1 MTISIVI
8 PTHNRPDFLKEA
20 VASVAAQSDA
30 DWQLVVV
37 DDGSWPAVDAA
48 ALCGGLDNRLVLVR
62 HEVALGIARAKNA
75 GVRAAS
81 GEIITILDD
90 DDLLKPTALT
100 AVRTAFSA
108 HPELDCLFLGVEPFG
123 PYATAVAEGRRK
135 AIAPFVE
142 IAVSSLDGL
151 CFFDER
157 LFSALLNA
165 VPIDFQRPA
174 ARRGAWN
181 GIGLFDEVGLFSE
194 SAWAI
199 RASAGCRVAL
209 ATQPLTRW
217 RIHDANFGWLDGA
230 SRAANQL
237 RQVNNSL
244 ASAISLVERFRRE
257 QVTAGRR
264 RRLLEASL
272 ADRYFDKAF
281 LLREKPSTEAW
292 GALIR
297 SMVFRPRLRHL
308 KLMTHYL
315 LSVSASTAHEVDKP
329 PLQPGS
335 GKD

>member
-1 MTISIVI
+1 MISVVI
-8 PTHNRPDFLKEA
+8 PTHSRPEFLKEA
-20 VASVAAQSDA
+20 VASVAAQSDD
-30 DWQLVVV
+30 DWQLVIV

-48 ALCGGLDNRLVLVR
+48 ALRGGLGTRLVLVR

-90 DDLLKPTALT
+90 DDLLEPTAIET
-100 AVRTAFSA
+100 MRAAFAA

-123 PYATAVAEGRRK
+123 PYATAVTEGRRT
-135 AIAPFVE
+135 AIAPFIE

-151 CFFDER
+151 CFFDDR
-157 LFSALLNA
+157 LFSALLNV

-181 GIGLFDEVGLFSE
+181 SIGLFDEVGLFSE

-209 ATQPLTRW
+209 ATGPLTRW

-230 SRAANQL
+230 SHTANQL

-244 ASAISLVERFRRE
+244 ASAISLVETFRRE

-272 ADRYFDKAF
+272 ADRYFDKAY
-281 LLREKPSTEAW
+281 LLREKPTADAW

-297 SMVFRPRLRHL
+297 SMAFRPRLKHL
-308 KLMTHYL
+308 KLMTRYL
-315 LSVSASTAHEVDKP
+315 LPVTTSSAHEDGKL
-329 PLQPGS
+329 PLQPGN